1 MLSTLLKC
9 FINIEKMLNLRKYTL
24 IQKIRHIQ
32 KNQIR
37 SVINKAKRVLFFV
50 HKKNQNGIEFMKLL
64 QSDTKMI

>member
-1 MLSTLLKC
+1 
-9 FINIEKMLNLRKYTL
+9 MLNLRKYTL